1 MTTLGGGGPLSSRS
15 ALVADSTPPSPSSR
29 ESTDDVSPGGGGGG
43 TIKILINGVRKI
55 YYAPVPPPPEDN
67 APPAKRPVLEWVFG
81 YRGADQASLANCRNF
96 GRGTGKIIVYRVV
109 CMRSADFEHRRA
121 SLLRQLTVTSLP
133 SQRRNI
139 KCLSTVTEP

>member
-1 MTTLGGGGPLSSRS
+1 LRKLSFSNAIISNYTKKFNIFCTATKQDIFMTTLGGGGPLSSRS

-29 ESTDDVSPGGGGGG
+29 ESTDDVSPGGGGGGG

-96 GRGTGKIIVYRVV
+96 ARGTSGKIIVYRMYAVG
-109 CMRSADFEHRRA
+109 
-121 SLLRQLTVTSLP
+121 
-133 SQRRNI
+133 
-139 KCLSTVTEP
+139 